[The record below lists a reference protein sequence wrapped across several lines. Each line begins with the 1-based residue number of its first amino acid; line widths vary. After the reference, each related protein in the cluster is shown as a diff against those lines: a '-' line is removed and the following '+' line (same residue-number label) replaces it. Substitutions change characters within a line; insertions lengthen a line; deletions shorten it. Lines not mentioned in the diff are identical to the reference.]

1 MSDAAFDIAAEGM
14 AAERSAMDV
23 IAQRLA
29 TGSAVVSAP
38 GALGNSG
45 SAYVPASF
53 SSALDNALSP
63 EDPTDL
69 SISFAGD
76 MQWASASSD
85 MQWAS
90 VSSDMQWAS
99 ASDAADSAPG
109 ARGLEPR
116 AATAQQPDG
125 DPIGQMI
132 ALVATGRAYDADV
145 AALQAAKQMD
155 VEASDIDKF

>member
-14 AAERSAMDV
+14 ATERAAMDV

-29 TGSAVVSAP
+29 SGSAAVSAP
-38 GALGNSG
+38 RALGDSG

-53 SSALDNALSP
+53 SSALDSALSP
-63 EDPTDL
+63 EDPTDI

-76 MQWASASSD
+76 MPWASASSD
-85 MQWAS
+85 IP
-90 VSSDMQWAS
+90 WAS
-99 ASDAADSAPG
+99 ASDAADN
-109 ARGLEPR
+109 ARSEPQ
-116 AATAQQPDG
+116 AATAQQTDG

-132 ALVATGRAYDADV
+132 ALVTTGRAYDADV

>member
-29 TGSAVVSAP
+29 TGGAAGSARGP
-38 GALGNSG
+38 LDDSG

-53 SSALDNALSP
+53 SSALDSALSP
-63 EDPTDL
+63 DDASDL
-69 SISFAGD
+69 SVTFAGD
-76 MQWASASSD
+76 TQWPTASGD
-85 MQWAS
+85 I
-90 VSSDMQWAS
+90 QWAS
-99 ASDAADSAPG
+99 ASDAADSGFNGTALQPQ
-109 ARGLEPR
+109 
-116 AATAQQPDG
+116 ATVAQEPDG

-132 ALVATGRAYDADV
+132 ALVTTGRAYDADV

>member
-29 TGSAVVSAP
+29 TGGAAGSARGS
-38 GALGNSG
+38 LGDLG

-53 SSALDNALSP
+53 SSALDSALSP
-63 EDPTDL
+63 DDASDL
-69 SISFAGD
+69 SVSFTGD
-76 MQWASASSD
+76 MQWASGSGDTQWLSASG
-85 MQWAS
+85 
-90 VSSDMQWAS
+90 DMQWAS
-99 ASDAADSAPG
+99 ASDAADSELNGTALQQQ
-109 ARGLEPR
+109 AVE
-116 AATAQQPDG
+116 AQQPDG

>member
-29 TGSAVVSAP
+29 TGSAAVSAH
-38 GALGNSG
+38 GALGDSG
-45 SAYVPASF
+45 NAYVPASF
-53 SSALDNALSP
+53 SSALDIALSP
-63 EDPTDL
+63 EDPSDL
-69 SISFAGD
+69 SMPFAGGDMQWTATSGD
-76 MQWASASSD
+76 MQWASASD
-85 MQWAS
+85 
-90 VSSDMQWAS
+90 V
-99 ASDAADSAPG
+99 ADSGFDPNG
-109 ARGLEPR
+109 SQPQ

>member
-29 TGSAVVSAP
+29 TGSAAVSAH
-38 GALGNSG
+38 GALGDSG
-45 SAYVPASF
+45 NAFVPASF
-53 SSALDNALSP
+53 SSALDIALSP
-63 EDPTDL
+63 EDPSD
-69 SISFAGD
+69 ISMPFAGE
-76 MQWASASSD
+76 MQWASA
-85 MQWAS
+85 AG
-90 VSSDMQWAS
+90 DMQWAS
-99 ASDAADSAPG
+99 ASDAADSGFDPN
-109 ARGLEPR
+109 GLQPQ
-116 AATAQQPDG
+116 AATTRQPDG

>member
-29 TGSAVVSAP
+29 TGGAAHSAHA
-38 GALGNSG
+38 ALGDAE

-53 SSALDNALSP
+53 SSALDIALSP
-63 EDPTDL
+63 QDPTDL
-69 SISFAGD
+69 SEPFAGD
-76 MQWASASSD
+76 MQWASASD
-85 MQWAS
+85 VADVAM
-90 VSSDMQWAS
+90 
-99 ASDAADSAPG
+99 DANG
-109 ARGLEPR
+109 AEPQ
-116 AATAQQPDG
+116 AATAPRSDG

>member
-29 TGSAVVSAP
+29 TGSAAISAD
-38 GALGNSG
+38 GALGEAD

-53 SSALDNALSP
+53 SSALDIALSP
-63 EDPTDL
+63 EDPSDL
-69 SISFAGD
+69 SSSFAG
-76 MQWASASSD
+76 S
-85 MQWAS
+85 
-90 VSSDMQWAS
+90 MQWAS
-99 ASDAADSAPG
+99 ASDTADAG
-109 ARGLEPR
+109 ADAGAVQPQV
-116 AATAQQPDG
+116 ATALRPDG

-132 ALVATGRAYDADV
+132 ALVSAGRAYDADV

>member
-14 AAERSAMDV
+14 AAERSAMDI

-29 TGSAVVSAP
+29 TGNAAASTR
-38 GALGNSG
+38 GALGDSG
-45 SAYVPASF
+45 NAYVPASF
-53 SSALDNALSP
+53 SSALDIALSP
-63 EDPTDL
+63 EDPNDL
-69 SISFAGD
+69 SVPFAGD
-76 MQWASASSD
+76 MQWAAASGD
-85 MQWAS
+85 MQWA
-90 VSSDMQWAS
+90 
-99 ASDAADSAPG
+99 ASDAADSGPDAN
-109 ARGLEPR
+109 GLQEQ
-116 AATAQQPDG
+116 AATAQQPDA